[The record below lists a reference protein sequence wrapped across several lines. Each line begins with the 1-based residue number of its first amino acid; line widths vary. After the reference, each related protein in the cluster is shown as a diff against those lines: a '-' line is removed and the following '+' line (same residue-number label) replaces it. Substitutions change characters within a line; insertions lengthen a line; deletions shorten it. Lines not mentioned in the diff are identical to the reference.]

1 MKEVLDIKSFIGYN
15 YAITLLKAPYYM
27 KKLAIIGRPNVGKSS
42 LFNRLLKKRDA
53 ITSDQA
59 GTTRDVKKRI
69 AKILD
74 KEVQI
79 LDTGGLDKG
88 CELFD
93 KIKEKAV
100 KAAYEADII
109 LYMVD
114 GKTIA
119 NDEDKKFFYE
129 LQAMGKDIALVV
141 NKIDNDKMHEKLWDY
156 YEFGTDT
163 IFGISVAHNRNTIK
177 LVEWIHEKLP
187 TNEEEIQAIADAEK
201 AAQLEKEKAS
211 YDYNL
216 EEYDEDAYPEEEID
230 QDPTVFEENDQ
241 TRWYDPERLN
251 QVKVAIIGRVNVG
264 KSSLLNAL
272 VGEDRSVVSDIAGT
286 TVDPIDELIVV
297 GDKRVTFVDTA
308 GLRRRGQIEGI
319 EKYALNRTK
328 EMLIDADV
336 ALLVLDASQP
346 FKDLDEKIAGLI
358 DENRL
363 GCIIVLNK
371 WDLTDKDFEKF
382 TEKVRGRFKFLHY
395 APILTISALTK
406 QRVNKIMDKI
416 LEINE
421 NYSQRIGTSKLNRVI
436 ELAQRRHHLPS
447 VKGKTIRLYYVTQ
460 YDIRPPRIA
469 LVMNRPEGL
478 HFTYRRYLTNKLR
491 EAFNFEGTPVLF
503 HARSKKQRTT
513 IEDEPNFVE
522 DMFGGTK
529 SVTEEEMESMYQ
541 EFEDGEGES
550 EFEKNMDKDGKSKN
564 DIEEGFVDI
573 D

>member
-1 MKEVLDIKSFIGYN
+1 
-15 YAITLLKAPYYM
+15 M

-42 LFNRLLKKRDA
+42 LFNRLLKRRDA
-53 ITSDQA
+53 ITSEQA

-74 KEVQI
+74 KEVEI

-109 LYMVD
+109 LYMSD
-114 GKTIA
+114 GKTIP

-129 LQAMGKDIALVV
+129 LQSTGKAIALVV
-141 NKIDNDKMHEKLWDY
+141 NKIDNDKMNDRLWDY

-177 LVEWIHEKLP
+177 LVEWIHEQLP
-187 TNEEEIQAIADAEK
+187 DKEVSSEEENSDEEAKLTQE
-201 AAQLEKEKAS
+201 S
-211 YDYNL
+211 YDY
-216 EEYDEDAYPEEEID
+216 EIEEID
-230 QDPTVFEENDQ
+230 EEEPDVEEDKTIFEENDE
-241 TRWYDPERLN
+241 TRFHDPERLN
-251 QVKVAIIGRVNVG
+251 TIKVAIIGRVNVG

-272 VGEDRSVVSDIAGT
+272 IGQDRSVVSSVAGT
-286 TVDPIDELIVV
+286 TIDPIDEMVEIK
-297 GDKRVTFVDTA
+297 DKKITFVDTA
-308 GLRRRGQIEGI
+308 GLRRRGKIVGI
-319 EKYALNRTK
+319 EKFALMRTE
-328 EMLIDADV
+328 EMLYDADI
-336 ALLVLDASQP
+336 ALLVLDASEP
-346 FKDLDEKIAGLI
+346 FKDLDEKIAGLV
-358 DENRL
+358 DKNRL
-363 GCIIVLNK
+363 GCLIVLNK
-371 WDLTDKDFEKF
+371 WDLTDKDFDKYS
-382 TEKVRGRFKFLHY
+382 KMVRSRFKFLHY
-395 APILTISALTK
+395 ASIITVSALTH

-436 ELAQRRHHLPS
+436 EMAQRRHHLPS
-447 VKGKTIRLYYVTQ
+447 VKGKVIRIYYVTQ

-503 HARSKKQRTT
+503 HARSKKQKTYVS
-513 IEDEPNFVE
+513 DESNFLE
-522 DMFGGTK
+522 EKFGEA
-529 SVTEEEMESMYQ
+529 VTEEEMNDMYE
-541 EFEDGEGES
+541 EFEEYEGFEGE
-550 EFEKNMDKDGKSKN
+550 FENSMSKDKKQKDN
-564 DIEEGFVDI
+564 IEEGFVDI

>member
-1 MKEVLDIKSFIGYN
+1 MTSNNTPAL
-15 YAITLLKAPYYM
+15 

-74 KEVQI
+74 KEVEL

-109 LYMVD
+109 LYMTD
-114 GKTIA
+114 GKTIP

-129 LQAMGKDIALVV
+129 LQSMGKAIALVV
-141 NKIDNDKMHEKLWDY
+141 NKIDNDKMNERLWDY

-163 IFGISVAHNRNTIK
+163 VFGISVAHNRNTIK
-177 LVEWIHEKLP
+177 LIEWIHEQLP
-187 TNEEEIQAIADAEK
+187 AVDSAENIEELEEAE
-201 AAQLEKEKAS
+201 ES

-216 EEYDEDAYPEEEID
+216 EEFDEDEIEEEVD
-230 QDPTVFEENDQ
+230 EDPTVFEENDN
-241 TRWYDPERLN
+241 TRFYDPERLN
-251 QVKVAIIGRVNVG
+251 TIKVAIIGRVNVG

-272 VGEDRSVVSDIAGT
+272 VGEDRSVVSSVAGT
-286 TVDPIDELIVV
+286 TIDPIDEMVEV
-297 GDKRVTFVDTA
+297 GDKKVTFVDTA
-308 GLRRRGQIEGI
+308 GLRRRGKILGI
-319 EKYALNRTK
+319 EKYALMRTE
-328 EMLIDADV
+328 EMLYDADI
-336 ALLVLDASQP
+336 ALLVLDASEP
-346 FKDLDEKIAGLI
+346 FKDLDEKIAGLV
-358 DENRL
+358 DKNRL

-371 WDLTDKDFEKF
+371 WDLTDKDFDKF
-382 TEKVRGRFKFLHY
+382 TEKVRSRFKFLHY
-395 APILTISALTK
+395 APIITISALTK

-416 LEINE
+416 LEIND
-421 NYSQRIGTSKLNRVI
+421 NFSQRIGTSLLNRTI

-447 VKGKTIRLYYVTQ
+447 VRGKIIRIYYVTQ

-503 HARSKKQRTT
+503 HARSKKQKTY
-513 IEDEPNFVE
+513 ISDESDFLE
-522 DMFGGTK
+522 EKFGGAP
-529 SVTEEEMESMYQ
+529 VTEEEMSEMYEEYEDYDDE
-541 EFEDGEGES
+541 EFEP
-550 EFEKNMDKDGKSKN
+550 EFEKNMAEDKKHKKDN